1 MLQIT
6 TASLL
11 LCVISINFIV
21 ANGQLL
27 SNSTIQDP
35 EIQEALQFSQSILN
49 TAQSYI
55 QYDLPIEARPEG
67 EVILAQVKQGLTK
80 CENLIESAVNI
91 WEYKQ
96 CASILLRDA
105 MAALSSLQGKYRPY
119 AVSSAA
125 RPSLFW

>member
-6 TASLL
+6 IFSLAFCVLLTAH
-11 LCVISINFIV
+11 VI
-21 ANGQLL
+21 NGQSANNTAL
-27 SNSTIQDP
+27 QDP
-35 EIQEALQFSQSILN
+35 EIQEALQFSQSIVN

-67 EVILAQVKQGLTK
+67 EVILAQVKQGLAK
-80 CENLIESAVNI
+80 CEALVDSVLNI

-119 AVSSAA
+119 LASSAS